1 MEKTSTAARLSQLM
15 AMRGIKQVDILR
27 LCQPYCDKY
36 NVKLQKND
44 LSQYVS
50 GKVVPGQHKL
60 TILGMGLGVSEAWL
74 MGYDVPMERGEPESN
89 HPQLQIEK
97 SVPSILDMIQEQCGA
112 AAREAFSMYLALD
125 NDDRGEIRGEM
136 KQMLKA
142 EKYSAEEGL
151 KNA

>member
-1 MEKTSTAARLSQLM
+1 MEKSSTAARLSQLM
-15 AMRGIKQVDILR
+15 ATRNIKQVDILR

-36 NVKLQKND
+36 NIKLQKND

-74 MGYDVPMERGEPESN
+74 MGYDVPMERGETQAN
-89 HPQLQIEK
+89 NPQFQIE
-97 SVPSILDMIQEQCGA
+97 SPAPSILDLIQEHCGA
-112 AAREAFSMYLALD
+112 AAKEAFAMYLALD